1 MSQLFTA
8 SPSTDHARLAA
19 LYEVSQA
26 LSSSLDI
33 DEVLV
38 IVMDSAIR
46 LTGAERGFLMLFD
59 AKGGALTFRL
69 ARNNKKEN
77 LAEAIFE
84 VSRTVV
90 GEVAASG
97 KAIVTTN
104 AQEDPRFAR
113 GESVRMYGL
122 RSVMAAPLVARGR
135 TLGALYVDNKIKTAL
150 FGAND
155 LELLTTFAGQAAM
168 TIGNAQHYT
177 QTDRALAARVAEME
191 HLQAIDRQ
199 LNASL
204 DFEKVMAGT
213 LAWALEHAEAET
225 GWIGVVEPA
234 EPGQPTA
241 VRVVAGPGAGQTHH
255 LREPHLECALRSGLP
270 QALSGERAVLSGER
284 AVLSGER
291 AALAVPVVREGQ
303 TIAVIAL
310 EKAGAPF
317 DDAVCAA
324 LVRLADHA
332 AIAIENARLYTLL
345 ESANAARNRF
355 VSIVSHELKTP
366 MTAIKGYAAL
376 LQRGIAGNLTV
387 DQSQFVEIIHG
398 NVERMAA
405 LVNDLADISRLDT
418 GLFTLEPVGLEVS
431 DVLQEALAEVTSQIE
446 AKEQTLQVS
455 VAPDLPKVRADRSS
469 LVEIICNLVSNA
481 NKYTPPG
488 GSLVV
493 TAALAPERLSASGQH
508 RAGDAVCFVVA
519 DTGVGILPKDQ
530 SKIFNQFFRGDAP
543 MVREQMG
550 WGLSLHVTR
559 RLVELL
565 GGEITVQSE
574 GAPGKGSVFT
584 FTIPVDK

>member
-59 AKGGALTFRL
+59 AKGSALTFRL
-69 ARNNKKEN
+69 ARNAKKEN

-84 VSRTVV
+84 VSQTVV
-90 GEVAASG
+90 GQVAASG

-104 AQEDPRFAR
+104 AQEDPRFAQ
-113 GESVRMYGL
+113 GESVKLYGL

-135 TLGALYVDNKIKTAL
+135 ILGALYVDNKIKTAL

-168 TIGNAQHYT
+168 TIENAQHFA
-177 QTDRALAARVAEME
+177 QADRALAARVAEME
-191 HLQAIDRQ
+191 NLQAIDRQ
-199 LNASL
+199 LNTSL

-213 LAWALEHAEAET
+213 LAWALRHAEAEI
-225 GWIGVVEPA
+225 GWIGVVEPG
-234 EPGQPTA
+234 EPGQPSA
-241 VRVVAGPGAGQTHH
+241 VRVIAGPGAGQTYH
-255 LREPHLECALRSGLP
+255 LKQPHIERALRAGAP
-270 QALSGERAVLSGER
+270 QAQAGARAS
-284 AVLSGER
+284 
-291 AALAVPVVREGQ
+291 LAVPVVREGQ
-303 TIAVIAL
+303 AIAVIVL
-310 EKAGAPF
+310 EKSGLPF
-317 DDAVCAA
+317 DDTVCAS

-332 AIAIENARLYTLL
+332 AIAIENARLYTMLQ
-345 ESANAARNRF
+345 SANAARNRF

-376 LQRGIAGNLTV
+376 LQRGIAGSLTP

-418 GLFTLEPVGLEVS
+418 GLFNLDLVGLEVS
-431 DVLQEALAEVTSQIE
+431 DVLQEALAGITNQVE
-446 AKEQTLQVS
+446 AKEQTLQVE
-455 VAPDLPKVRADRSS
+455 VAPNLPNVRADRSS
-469 LVEIICNLVSNA
+469 LIEIISNLVSNA

-488 GSLVV
+488 GSITI
-493 TAALAPERLSASGQH
+493 TATLAPERLSASGQH
-508 RAGDAVCFVVA
+508 RAGDAIRFVVA
-519 DTGVGILPKDQ
+519 DTGVGISPQDQ
-530 SKIFNQFFRGDAP
+530 ARVFNQFFRGDDP
-543 MVREQMG
+543 VVREQMG

-574 GAPGKGSVFT
+574 GGPGQGSVFT
-584 FTIPVDK
+584 FTIPADK